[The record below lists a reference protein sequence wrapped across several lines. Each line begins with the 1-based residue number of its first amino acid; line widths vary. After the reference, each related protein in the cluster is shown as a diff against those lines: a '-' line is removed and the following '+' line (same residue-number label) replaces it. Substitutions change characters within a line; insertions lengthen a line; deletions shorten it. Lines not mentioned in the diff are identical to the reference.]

1 MKTAKTE
8 QGRVT
13 KIILAL
19 LLILATL
26 VALTACAG
34 GKVDDTG
41 HATIVVA
48 VGEDVRA
55 YDVPLDKINGEV
67 GAIAVLDYLKGEGKL
82 DYTSADTGYGPYLTK
97 VGHLAEDASAG
108 IYVGIWTSVTA
119 DQDCESVYS
128 TTVTFEGEELV
139 TAAVGLGQLS
149 VPDGAVIYFG
159 ELKY

>member
-8 QGRVT
+8 HGSVMR
-13 KIILAL
+13 IILAL
-19 LLILATL
+19 LLICATL

-34 GKVDDTG
+34 GKVDDAG
-41 HATIVVA
+41 HATVVVA
-48 VGEDVRA
+48 VGDDVRE
-55 YDVPLDKINGEV
+55 YDVPLDKIDGEV
-67 GAIAVLDYLKGEGKL
+67 GAIAILDYLKGEGKL

-108 IYVGIWTSVTA
+108 VYVGIWTSVTA
-119 DQDCESVYS
+119 DQDRESTYS
-128 TTVTFEGEELV
+128 TTVTYEGEELV
-139 TAAVGLGQLS
+139 SAAVGLGQLS